1 MKPGR
6 RLRSLMGTPPLSYV
20 PMLPVAL
27 LVTLVAVVLNLRG
40 RQPEQH
46 AVPAG
51 TEHTGTVVKNRVT
64 DRGQRCTVTLD
75 STGAELFVASHEPV
89 LRCGD
94 TIRFSA
100 RLTPVTPPTEPYAFD
115 YAAHLRRQGVELSG
129 YVPSEKFTVARPH
142 DKTFIGQVRD
152 IAAHSADL
160 LDGSG
165 LNDGTIVFL
174 KAALLGDASEA
185 RDMIGDRFSAA
196 GLAHVL
202 ALSGTHVAT
211 MYVVFTVLLFPLYLL
226 RRRRLLVVCVVLLLW
241 LYAVMTGMAPSVVRA
256 VLMATCLAMGFVAQR
271 SSVPFNSWLVAWTLL
286 LAVDAD
292 NLTDVGFQMS
302 FAATGAILLLMPYVS
317 AYARGRNRAVGWL
330 IAAVGVSVAAMA
342 GSGAIAAWH
351 FHTFPLMF
359 ALANLP
365 VALLLPWLLGG
376 GVLLCLL
383 LWCGVGAQWL
393 CDILNWL
400 YGAVEWIADAA
411 ASVRGAQL
419 RGLWFSPWCL
429 VPYFAA
435 LLAVAFAL
443 WRRRNA
449 KAWGAAAVLT
459 AVAVVGF
466 YAGSEENAVEEWF
479 VTTAGGNTAVVHSR
493 GRDVHYL
500 SPLSGQLLENARAD
514 AGRTLAN
521 YLSHRGADS
530 LVATGGWTEN
540 TFGAVRVVYLSHDS
554 IARRVAG
561 QKADYLIVGKQYRG
575 SVRRVIDGIMP
586 DTVLL
591 AMEMHWRRRRQWT
604 DSLRHAGVPCI
615 CMRNHRFGL
624 REIGGEG
631 QR

>member
-27 LVTLVAVVLNLRG
+27 LVTLIAIVVNLCDSRPA
-40 RQPEQH
+40 RH

-51 TEHTGTVVKNRVT
+51 TKHTGVVVKVRAT

-75 STGAELFVASHEPV
+75 SVCAELFVASHEPG
-89 LRCGD
+89 LRGGD
-94 TIRFSA
+94 TIRFNA
-100 RLTPVTPPTEPYAFD
+100 RLEPMTPPTEPYVFD

-129 YVPSEKFTVARPH
+129 YVPSEKFTLVRSQER
-142 DKTFIGQVRD
+142 TFIGQVRD

-165 LNDGTIVFL
+165 LSDGTIVFL

-256 VLMATCLAMGFVAQR
+256 VVMATCLALGFVTQR
-271 SSVPFNSWLVAWTLL
+271 SSVPLNSWLLAWTLL
-286 LAVDAD
+286 LVADAG

-302 FAATGAILLLMPYVS
+302 FAATGAILLLMPSVRD
-317 AYARGRNRAVGWL
+317 YARSRGRAAGWL

-359 ALANLP
+359 VLANLP

-383 LWCGVGAQWL
+383 LWSGADAQWL
-393 CDILNWL
+393 CWILNRL
-400 YGAVEWIADAA
+400 YDAVAWIADVAS
-411 ASVRGAQL
+411 SVRGAQL
-419 RGLWFSPWCL
+419 RGLWFSAWCL
-429 VPYFAA
+429 LPYFAA
-435 LLAVAFAL
+435 LLAVVFAL
-443 WRRRNA
+443 WRRNA
-449 KAWGAAAVLT
+449 KAWGVAAVLIAVT
-459 AVAVVGF
+459 AVAF
-466 YAGSEENAVEEWF
+466 YVGSEENAAEEWF

-493 GRDVHYL
+493 GTEVRYL

-521 YLSHRGADS
+521 YLSHRGSDS
-530 LVATGGWTEN
+530 LVAAGSWTGN
-540 TFGAVRVVYLSHDS
+540 TFDAVRVVYLSHDS
-554 IARRVAG
+554 VVDHFSG
-561 QKADYLIVGKQYRG
+561 QKADYLIVGGQYRG
-575 SVRRVIDGIMP
+575 PVGKAIDRVRP

-591 AMEMHWRRRRQWT
+591 AREMHWRRRRHWT
-604 DSLRHAGVPCI
+604 DSLHQAGVPCVWLH
-615 CMRNHRFGL
+615 NHRFGL
-624 REIGGEG
+624 REIAAKV